1 MLDWPIL
8 WREILKYLCKNP
20 LAYCALNSLILFCS
34 FNKAICLRVLPLF
47 SGYL

>member
-1 MLDWPIL
+1 MLDWPIP
-8 WREILKYLCKNP
+8 WRGILKDLCKNP